1 MPKFLETKLKREY
14 GENSAVPFKVMNKIG
29 AMHGNKETAKG
40 REMEEKHQEDTM
52 KKPSM
57 GNLRGM
63 RIEIHRGPG
72 MKVTGHT
79 VHHEMMPKK
88 ASPGGAFMEET
99 HHSFP
104 FDAKGQSS
112 SHGDMMDHIAGHLGM
127 DGGEPAA
134 APKANEQEQEGEEGE
149 E

>member
-1 MPKFLETKLKREY
+1 MPKFLEDKLRAEY
-14 GENSAVPFKVMNKIG
+14 GNNPSAIYGTMNKIG

-40 REMEEKHQEDTM
+40 REMETKHEADM
-52 KKPSM
+52 K
-57 GNLRGM
+57 NLGKIRSM

-79 VHHEMMPKK
+79 IHHEMMPKK

-104 FDAKGQSS
+104 FDGNGQSS
-112 SHGDMMDHIAGHLGM
+112 THGDMMDHIAGHLGM
-127 DGGEPAA
+127 DGAVDAKGPA
-134 APKANEQEQEGEEGE
+134 APKAEELEDEEGE